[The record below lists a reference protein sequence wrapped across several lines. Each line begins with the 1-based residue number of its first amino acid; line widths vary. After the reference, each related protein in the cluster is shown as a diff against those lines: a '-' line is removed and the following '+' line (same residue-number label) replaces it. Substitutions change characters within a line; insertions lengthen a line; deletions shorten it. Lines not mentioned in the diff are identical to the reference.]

1 MGYEIPLHAGEMG
14 RFGLGAISFG
24 VGSPKLARG
33 PEAPA
38 SYLEWALKDKRPDL
52 SNVGIHLPAAE
63 DGLYRFEPPEI
74 VSACK
79 AIT

>member
-1 MGYEIPLHAGEMG
+1 MG
-14 RFGLGAISFG
+14 RHGLEAISFG
-24 VGSPKLARG
+24 EGPPKLARG
-33 PEAPA
+33 PKVAAP
-38 SYLEWALKDKRPDL
+38 YFEWALKDKRPDL